1 MQFTSFISGCSW
13 SICASSG
20 RHRQI
25 RCKVRFKIIVYSK
38 IGNVWKLHHLIS
50 AQAVEVPFA
59 SSWNGFSVYVQLI
72 FIKLYTSISSLNS
85 GKESA
90 SRDEI
95 SQMYTICVHLQQ
107 SACLCRVDPFR
118 TDDRCGHRKIL
129 HNEFLFFHC
138 RLMPVFEFMA
148 AVRASLCALPVIECY
163 AINLFLFLYVAAQD
177 PSTAQRRFY
186 DFTSILCFFF
196 FVVWCWWCRCCCCYT
211 VTLPFLNKLLHAST
225 AQT

>member
-118 TDDRCGHRKIL
+118 TDDRCGHTEK
-129 HNEFLFFHC
+129 FFTTNFYSFIVAWC
-138 RLMPVFEFMA
+138 QCLNLWP
-148 AVRASLCALPVIECY
+148 LCAHLY
-163 AINLFLFLYVAAQD
+163 A
-177 PSTAQRRFY
+177 
-186 DFTSILCFFF
+186 
-196 FVVWCWWCRCCCCYT
+196 RC
-211 VTLPFLNKLLHAST
+211 P
-225 AQT
+225 